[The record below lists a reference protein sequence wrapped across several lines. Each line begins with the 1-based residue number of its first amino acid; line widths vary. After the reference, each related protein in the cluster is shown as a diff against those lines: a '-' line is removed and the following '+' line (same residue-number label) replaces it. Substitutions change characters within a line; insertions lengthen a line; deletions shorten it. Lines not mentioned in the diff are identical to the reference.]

1 MQVVITSKSNNL
13 IKKAKK
19 LLKKKYRDHSYL
31 IEGWHLF
38 EEAEK
43 AGAEFL
49 NIFVLEDYADRI
61 SHFSMVTYVTP
72 EILKELTDSK
82 TPQGIIAELAM
93 PSLPLENLKVGRYLV
108 LEDVQDPGNVGTMI
122 RTADAAGLD
131 GVLISEK
138 SADIYNQKT
147 LRSMQGSHFH
157 LPIWRTNVY
166 EACQKLQ
173 NLDVPLIATTLSKE
187 SVSYKTIEHN
197 GNFAL
202 VMGNEGNGISDS
214 MTKQADILAHIIM
227 PGQAESL
234 NVAVA
239 TGIVLFQLI

>member
-49 NIFVLEDYADRI
+49 NIFVLEDYADRV

-72 EILKELTDSK
+72 EVLKELTDSK

-187 SVSYKTIEHN
+187 SVSYKTVEHN

>member
-1 MQVVITSKSNNL
+1 M
-13 IKKAKK
+13 
-19 LLKKKYRDHSYL
+19 
-31 IEGWHLF
+31 
-38 EEAEK
+38 
-43 AGAEFL
+43 
-49 NIFVLEDYADRI
+49 
-61 SHFSMVTYVTP
+61 
-72 EILKELTDSK
+72 
-82 TPQGIIAELAM
+82 
-93 PSLPLENLKVGRYLV
+93 
-108 LEDVQDPGNVGTMI
+108 
-122 RTADAAGLD
+122 
-131 GVLISEK
+131 
-138 SADIYNQKT
+138 
-147 LRSMQGSHFH
+147 
-157 LPIWRTNVY
+157 Y